1 MSEEND
7 IYQPFNGFDSPE
19 HKLKLKPTSKMHVR
33 DVCDVQAKRISNAD
47 QVRCNYADQAN
58 HPFTRDEDGNREF
71 ELIDVYDEYHVH
83 AAMAQS
89 LFYDCPK
96 LIEVHKENDENT
108 IDIVNEEL
116 FNALD
121 EGVVNEAFLAF
132 SAART
137 GTRNARMKS
146 LANAGKDP
154 A

>member
-1 MSEEND
+1 MSED
-7 IYQPFNGFDSPE
+7 DKIYQPFNGFDGPE
-19 HKLKLKPTSKMHVR
+19 HRLKLKPTSKMFVR
-33 DVCDVQAKRISNAD
+33 EVCLVQAWRISNAD
-47 QVRCNYADQAN
+47 QVRCNYADQAGMKA
-58 HPFTRDEDGNREF
+58 TRNEEGQREF

-108 IDIVNEEL
+108 IEIVNEEL

-132 SAART
+132 SAVRN
-137 GTRNARMKS
+137 GIQNARKKF
-146 LANAGKDP
+146 LANAGTDP
-154 A
+154 T

>member
-7 IYQPFNGFDSPE
+7 IYQPFNGFDGPE

-33 DVCDVQAKRISNAD
+33 EVCLVQAWRISNAD
-47 QVRCNYADQAN
+47 QVRCNYADQAGQKATKN
-58 HPFTRDEDGNREF
+58 EEGVREF

-89 LFYDCPK
+89 LFYDCPE
-96 LIEVHKENDENT
+96 LIKVTKVDDEPE
-108 IDIVNEEL
+108 IEIVNEEL

-137 GTRNARMKS
+137 GTRNGRMKS
-146 LANAGKDP
+146 LVNAAKNQT
-154 A
+154 